1 MRRAASWLLFS
12 DYKYG
17 GMVVSYRIDKAA
29 VLGAGTMGA
38 QIAAH
43 LSNAGVEVLLLDI
56 APAALTEQ
64 EKAKGLSLDSKAV
77 RNRIA
82 NAGLEAAKRIKPA
95 AFYSLSNLH
104 LITTGNFED
113 DLQKVGEVDWI
124 IEAVVENLDIKRD
137 LLSRVDGFRKPGT
150 IVSSNTSGISIGAMA
165 EGLSDDFRKHFL
177 GTHFFNPPRYLKLL
191 EIIPTSETLSKVVE
205 FMSEFC
211 DRRLGKGVVFAKDT
225 PNFIANRI
233 ATFNS
238 LNTIRVMAE
247 GGYTIEEV
255 DAMTGPA
262 IGRPKSASFRTSDI
276 VGLDTALYVADN
288 LYKAVPEDE
297 SRSTL
302 VAPDFLR
309 ELVNRGWTGNKA
321 GQGFYKKQK
330 GEGGKTEYWVL
341 DYKEMDYRPANR
353 VKFPSIE
360 AAKSIEDTSERIKAL
375 VYGKDRVGEFL
386 WKVISQNLVYA
397 ANRIPEIS
405 DDIVNIDNAVKW
417 GFNQELG
424 VFELWDAI
432 GVEKSV
438 ARMRE
443 EGLTIPPVVE
453 KLLSSGKNS
462 FYNREDGKDYYFDFI
477 AGDYKEVRPRPGVL
491 ILKSVKEGTGV
502 VKKNNAASL
511 IDIGDGVACLEF
523 HSKMNAIGGD
533 TIAMMNFAVKEVAKN
548 FEALVIGNQSENFSV
563 GANIVLLVLAAQEEE
578 WDEIALSVRQFQNAN
593 MQLRYCAKPVVV
605 APQGMALGGGC
616 EITLHGDRARA
627 AAETYLGLVE
637 VGVGLIPGGGG
648 VKEMVLRAVEDAE
661 TDEDLF
667 PRIKKVSE
675 TLAMAKV
682 STSAVEARELGFLR
696 ATDPIS
702 MNRDRLIEDA
712 KQSALALV
720 REGYVAPH
728 PRTDIPVL
736 GESALSAIKLAIHM
750 MIRGGYI
757 SEYDG
762 HVARKLAYIITGGDL
777 SRKTLV
783 SEQYLLDLERE
794 AFVSLC
800 GERKTQERIQ
810 HMLKTG
816 KPLRN

>member
-1 MRRAASWLLFS
+1 M
-12 DYKYG
+12 
-17 GMVVSYRIDKAA
+17 SYRIEKAA

-43 LSNAGVEVLLLDI
+43 LANAGVEVLLLDI
-56 APAALTEQ
+56 APASLTEQ
-64 EKAKGLSLDSKAV
+64 EKAGGLTLESKAV

-82 NAGLEAAKRIKPA
+82 SAGFEAAKKIKPA
-95 AFYSLSNLH
+95 AFYFSSSQH

-113 DLQKVGEVDWI
+113 DLQKVGEVNWV
-124 IEAVVENLDIKRD
+124 IEAVVENLEIKRE
-137 LLSRVDGFRKPGT
+137 LLSRVDHFRKPGT
-150 IVSSNTSGISIGAMA
+150 IVSSNTSGISISAMA
-165 EGLSDDFRKHFL
+165 EGLSDDFRHHFL

-191 EIIPTSETLSKVVE
+191 EVIPTQDTLPEVVK
-205 FMSEFC
+205 FISDFC
-211 DRRLGKGVVFAKDT
+211 DRRLGKGVVLAKDT

-238 LNTIRVMAE
+238 LDTIKAMVE

-262 IGRPKSASFRTSDI
+262 IGRPKSASFRTADI

-288 LYKAVPEDE
+288 LYNAVSDDE
-297 SRSTL
+297 SRNVL
-302 VAPDFLR
+302 IAPDFLR
-309 ELVNRGWTGNKA
+309 EIVKRGWTGNKA
-321 GQGFYKKQK
+321 GQGFYKRQK
-330 GEGGKTEYWVL
+330 GEGGKTEYLVL
-341 DYKEMDYRPANR
+341 DYKEMEYRPANR

-360 AAKSIEDTSERIKAL
+360 AAKPIEDTAERIRTL

-386 WKVISQNLVYA
+386 WKVISRNLIYT

-405 DDIVNIDNAVKW
+405 DNIINIDNAVKW

-438 ARMRE
+438 ALMRE

-453 KLLSSGKNS
+453 KLLASGNKS
-462 FYNREDGKDYYFDFI
+462 FYKREDGRDYYFDFESSEYREVESR
-477 AGDYKEVRPRPGVL
+477 AGVT
-491 ILKSVKEGTGV
+491 ILKSVKERSGV

-533 TIAMMNFAVKEVAKN
+533 TISMINYAVKEVTQN

-563 GANIVLLVLAAQEEE
+563 GANIVLLVLAAQEGE
-578 WDEIALSVRQFQNAN
+578 WDEISLSVRQFQNAN
-593 MQLRYCAKPVVV
+593 MSLRYSAKPVVV

-648 VKEMVLRAVEDAE
+648 VKEMVLRAVEDTAP
-661 TDEDLF
+661 DEDLF

-675 TLAMAKV
+675 TLATAKV
-682 STSAVEARELGFLR
+682 ATSAVEARDLGFLR

-712 KQSALALV
+712 KQTALAMV
-720 REGYVAPH
+720 SEGYVMPH
-728 PRTDIPVL
+728 RRGDIPVL

-762 HVARKLAYIITGGDL
+762 HVASKLAYIITGGDL
-777 SRKTLV
+777 SRRSLV